1 MGRCARAPRRAR
13 GPARLQ
19 LFVGRFRSG
28 PRSTTRIALFHGA
41 HWRCWRIAK
50 TRRVWLQWRRRFAR
64 RPAARSE
71 RSYRAEREHGSEQKA
86 VTHDG
91 PRSSTGL
98 LGQSKASTFRLLA
111 DFESPPG
118 KRPPRP
124 PLAEAALIGRLRGRV
139 LTDEATG
146 AVVLDVHGVG
156 YDVSTP
162 VGTLGRARVDANAEV
177 ELWIHTHVR
186 EDALD
191 LFGFATET
199 DRRVFRLLLGV
210 PNVGPKT
217 ALGVLSAMPVDELSR
232 AVERG
237 DHARLGKIPGIGKK
251 TAERL
256 VLELKEKL
264 RGLDSSAASTPL
276 ETLGNEADRLLSA
289 LVNMGY
295 RPGEAER
302 AVSALGPKLGT
313 EPLGNLLREALAKLT
328 P

>member
-1 MGRCARAPRRAR
+1 M
-13 GPARLQ
+13 
-19 LFVGRFRSG
+19 
-28 PRSTTRIALFHGA
+28 
-41 HWRCWRIAK
+41 
-50 TRRVWLQWRRRFAR
+50 
-64 RPAARSE
+64 
-71 RSYRAEREHGSEQKA
+71 
-86 VTHDG
+86 
-91 PRSSTGL
+91 
-98 LGQSKASTFRLLA
+98 
-111 DFESPPG
+111 
-118 KRPPRP
+118 
-124 PLAEAALIGRLRGRV
+124 IGRLRGRV

-156 YDVSTP
+156 YDVLTP
-162 VGTLGRARVDANAEV
+162 VGTLGRARVDAQREV

-199 DRRVFRLLLGV
+199 DRRVFRLLLAV

-264 RGLDSSAASTPL
+264 RGLDSSVSQRAGRNLGKRGRSPAQRVGEYGLPTRGGRARSVGPRSEAGHRTP
-276 ETLGNEADRLLSA
+276 R
-289 LVNMGY
+289 
-295 RPGEAER
+295 
-302 AVSALGPKLGT
+302 
-313 EPLGNLLREALAKLT
+313 KLT
-328 P
+328 ARSVGQAHPMSSRP

>member
-1 MGRCARAPRRAR
+1 M
-13 GPARLQ
+13 
-19 LFVGRFRSG
+19 
-28 PRSTTRIALFHGA
+28 
-41 HWRCWRIAK
+41 
-50 TRRVWLQWRRRFAR
+50 
-64 RPAARSE
+64 
-71 RSYRAEREHGSEQKA
+71 
-86 VTHDG
+86 
-91 PRSSTGL
+91 
-98 LGQSKASTFRLLA
+98 
-111 DFESPPG
+111 
-118 KRPPRP
+118 
-124 PLAEAALIGRLRGRV
+124 IGRLRGRV
-139 LTDEATG
+139 IADDDTG
-146 AVVLDVHGVG
+146 GVVVDVHGVG
-156 YDVSTP
+156 YDVHAP
-162 VGTLGRARVDANAEV
+162 VGTVGRARVDAAGEV
-177 ELWIHTHVR
+177 ELWVHTHVR

-199 DRRVFRLLLGV
+199 DRRVFRLLLAV

-217 ALGVLSAMPVDELSR
+217 ALGVLSAMPVEDLSR

-264 RGLDSSAASTPL
+264 RGLSSAAPIPAP
-276 ETLGNEADRLLSA
+276 ETAGTEADRLLSA

-313 EPLGNLLREALAKLT
+313 EPLATLLREALAHLT